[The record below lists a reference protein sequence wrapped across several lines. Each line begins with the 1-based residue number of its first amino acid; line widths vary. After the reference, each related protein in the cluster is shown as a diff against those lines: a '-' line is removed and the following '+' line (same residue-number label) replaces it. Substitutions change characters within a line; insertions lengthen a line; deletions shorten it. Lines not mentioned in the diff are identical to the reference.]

1 MLSLMEVKKTVMG
14 LRATSWMGSS
24 HATFKAGETPSICL
38 TRMSNYF
45 QLFFIPKDK
54 KT

>member
-1 MLSLMEVKKTVMG
+1 MFSLMEVEKTVMG
-14 LRATSWMGSS
+14 LRARSRMGSS
-24 HATFKAGETPSICL
+24 HAPFKAGETPSICL
-38 TRMSNYF
+38 TRMSNSF